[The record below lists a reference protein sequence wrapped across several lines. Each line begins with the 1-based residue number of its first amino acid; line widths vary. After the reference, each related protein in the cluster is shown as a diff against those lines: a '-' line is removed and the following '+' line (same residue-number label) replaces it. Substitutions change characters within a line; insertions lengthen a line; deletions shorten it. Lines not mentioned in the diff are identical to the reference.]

1 MNRKEERNAF
11 KKEAAALNKK
21 LMELTDV
28 ELTRVSGGRYY
39 PHKDDPGYDPD
50 YQPE

>member
-11 KKEAAALNKK
+11 KKEAALNTKR
-21 LMELTDV
+21 MELTDV